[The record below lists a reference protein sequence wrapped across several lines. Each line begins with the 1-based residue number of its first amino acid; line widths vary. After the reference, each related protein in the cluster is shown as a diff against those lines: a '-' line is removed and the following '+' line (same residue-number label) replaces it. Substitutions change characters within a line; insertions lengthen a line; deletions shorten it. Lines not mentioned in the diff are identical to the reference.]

1 MAGQQCLCVYHTCNR
16 KRACAVSIQWL
27 RGYRA
32 DIGAEFSLMA
42 DTLGRMETLAVAGGQ
57 SIFDTLV
64 HRWGGTGVGR
74 DSFQQ
79 LTRVI
84 GSSEFMT

>member
-1 MAGQQCLCVYHTCNR
+1 MDYNASLSLLRVRFRNR
-16 KRACAVSIQWL
+16 KRACAVSMQWL

-64 HRWGGTGVGR
+64 HRWGG
-74 DSFQQ
+74 
-79 LTRVI
+79 I
-84 GSSEFMT
+84 HSSS